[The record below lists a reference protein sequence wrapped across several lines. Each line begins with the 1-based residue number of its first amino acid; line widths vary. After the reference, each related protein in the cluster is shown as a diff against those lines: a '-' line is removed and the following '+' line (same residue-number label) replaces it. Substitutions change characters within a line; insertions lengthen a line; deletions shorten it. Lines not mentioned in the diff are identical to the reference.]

1 MGEFMKDDVLA
12 SQQYFPQFLFYNDA
26 LASMALLA
34 QYLAKE
40 GRPLSMI
47 LSELPGFAV
56 ARKEVGVMWEE
67 KGKVLRHLAEA
78 SADQKVET
86 AEGLK
91 IQHPQGW
98 AMVLPD
104 ADEPVCRVYSEAFN
118 QEIAESLT
126 DMYVEKIKEISS
138 SE

>member
-1 MGEFMKDDVLA
+1 
-12 SQQYFPQFLFYNDA
+12 
-26 LASMALLA
+26 
-34 QYLAKE
+34 
-40 GRPLSMI
+40 MI

-126 DMYVEKIKEISS
+126 DMYVEK
-138 SE
+138 